1 MHIYTVGCS
10 FTYAQ
15 ERGWPKLLVDK
26 ISAEQSVETKLTNQ
40 GHPGAGNT
48 YIGNKLILDSYVQP
62 NGRRPDLAV
71 IMWSGLTRKD
81 LAVDHE
87 DSTAMAALSGYNYIR
102 WAGAQTS
109 YILSGGIK
117 GSWET
122 HPATREIFNPL
133 YKFSNERSMAQDTLL
148 NILSLQHYLKEN
160 KMPYI
165 MSSYVNYWTK
175 DPQVAELDYG
185 IGQFQDL
192 RYLVRQIDF
201 SRWVFLNDR
210 KDGIYELAR
219 EINDV
224 QEDGFHPDFKAHAQ
238 WADLIYK
245 KLESE
250 NFFNN

>member
-15 ERGWPKLLVDK
+15 EQGWPKLLADK
-26 ISAEQSVETKLTNQ
+26 ISIERSIETKLNNQ
-40 GHPGAGNT
+40 AHPGAGNT
-48 YIGNKLILDSYVQP
+48 YIGNKAILDSYMRP
-62 NGRRPDLAV
+62 NGRRPDLVA

-81 LAVDHE
+81 VTVDHE
-87 DSTAMAALSGYNYIR
+87 DVVIMGALHGYNYIR
-102 WAGAQTS
+102 WGGAQTS

-117 GSWET
+117 GGWET
-122 HPATREIFNPL
+122 HPATKEIFNPL

-148 NILSLQHYLKEN
+148 NILSLQNYLKDS
-160 KMPYI
+160 KIPYI
-165 MSSYVNYWTK
+165 MSSYVNYWNK
-175 DPQVAELDYG
+175 ESQVAELDYG
-185 IGQFQDL
+185 IGQFKDL

-201 SRWVFLNDR
+201 TRWVFINDR
-210 KDGIYELAR
+210 KDGIFELAK

-224 QEDGFHPDFKAHAQ
+224 QDDGFHPGFTAHAQ